1 MYRIETIYRVLKVAE
16 SGARVLVKK
25 IRYAGDKGTVK
36 ECLYAAKLL
45 SEVGGVLQAT
55 VVIVKAGAR
64 RKRVFVYDSG
74 EYYNGYFCPLDE
86 KVD

>member
-1 MYRIETIYRVLKVAE
+1 MYQIETIYRVLKV
-16 SGARVLVKK
+16 VKGEPCMLLK
-25 IRYAGDKGTVK
+25 KMRYAGDKGTVK
-36 ECLYAAKLL
+36 ECLYTARLL
-45 SEVGGVLQAT
+45 SEVGSIVQAT

-74 EYYNGYFCPLDE
+74 EHYNGYFCPLDE